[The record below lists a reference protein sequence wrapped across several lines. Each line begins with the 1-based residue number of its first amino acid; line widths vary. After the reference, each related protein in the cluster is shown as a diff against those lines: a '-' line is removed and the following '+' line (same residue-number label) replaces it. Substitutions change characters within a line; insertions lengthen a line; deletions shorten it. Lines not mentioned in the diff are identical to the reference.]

1 MREQLYKYGL
11 SGFVLTSAM
20 VLAFSGKP
28 PQVEPMP
35 SPSILPVPSPSQ
47 SSSPDV
53 SLSPC
58 AKYNWKDRG
67 RAPLSYIKGVLEVYK
82 QHACDKPR
90 ALKSGNVDALAYYGK
105 EASIVNQYT
114 LLMGLGMRESSG
126 KHCVGRDMSAGWSAS
141 HTAETGLYQFSAQTL
156 ATDPEL
162 KAIYAKY
169 KANPSLCLL
178 ETFSKGVSCSA
189 GDAKTWGDGAM
200 GREFQQ
206 FTKACPAFATEY
218 GALLIRL
225 LRKHFGPLG
234 TQKAEFNESCKQL
247 LLSVKGDCK

>member
-1 MREQLYKYGL
+1 MKSTWLVTIL
-11 SGFVLTSAM
+11 SINCF
-20 VLAFSGKP
+20 AFSSKP
-28 PQVEPMP
+28 PKQEP
-35 SPSILPVPSPSQ
+35 SPVITPTPKPSPIPAQ
-47 SSSPDV
+47 PASPDV
-53 SLSPC
+53 SLSAC
-58 AKYNWKDRG
+58 AKYSWKNRG
-67 RAPLSYIKGVLEVYK
+67 KAPAGYIKGVVEVYK
-82 QHACDKPR
+82 RHACDKPR
-90 ALKSGNVDALAYYGK
+90 SLKSESLDALAYYGK

-126 KHCVGRDMSAGWSAS
+126 KHCTGRDMSAGWSAS

-162 KAIYAKY
+162 KEIYAKY

-178 ETFSKGVSCSA
+178 STFSQGVRCSA

-200 GREFQQ
+200 GREFQE

-225 LRKHFGPLG
+225 LRKHFGPIG
-234 TQKAEFNESCKQL
+234 RKEVEFNESCKQL
-247 LLSVKGDCK
+247 LLSVKGDCNGN